1 MGHLRTYDQRESS
14 GVLCSVRDYCP
25 ITSLARELFVEPEG
39 EPGGGGFF
47 ITGFFVVAIPYVEGD
62 GDGSAGLELDVD
74 LLVDDFRFTLY
85 Y

>member
-39 EPGGGGFF
+39 EPGGD
-47 ITGFFVVAIPYVEGD
+47 GFFVAGLFVVTVPDVEGD
-62 GDGSAGLELDVD
+62 GDGTSGLELDINF
-74 LLVDDFRFTLY
+74 LVNDF
-85 Y
+85 